1 MTKVKICGI
10 TNIDNARDIGNLG
23 IDAIGLVFYD
33 KSPRAIDIK
42 TAQAIIS
49 VLPPFVNR
57 VGLFVNAKKTFIE
70 EVLKNVAIDTLQFHG
85 DETPQQC
92 ECYDLP
98 FMKAIRVDVQTDL
111 NKVSNDYKNANGLL
125 LDAKH
130 ESLYGGSGK
139 TFDWALAKVKINLPI
154 ILAGG
159 LTIENVKN
167 AISQV
172 QPFGVD
178 VSSAVE
184 KTKGFKDIV
193 KVKAFMEEVNEL

>member
-23 IDAIGLVFYD
+23 VDAIGLVFYD
-33 KSPRAIDIK
+33 KSPRAVDIK
-42 TAQAIIS
+42 TAQKIIS
-49 VLPPFVNR
+49 VLPPFINR
-57 VGLFVNAKKTFIE
+57 VGLFVNAKKTFID

-85 DETPQQC
+85 DETPQEC
-92 ECYDLP
+92 EYYDLP
-98 FMKAIRVDVQTDL
+98 FMKAIRVDAQTDL
-111 NKVSNDYKNANGLL
+111 NKVSNDYKNASGLL

-130 ESLYGGSGK
+130 KSLYGGSGK
-139 TFDWALAKVKINLPI
+139 TFDWDLAKVKINLPI

-159 LTIENVKN
+159 LTIDNVKD

-172 QPFGVD
+172 KPFGVD